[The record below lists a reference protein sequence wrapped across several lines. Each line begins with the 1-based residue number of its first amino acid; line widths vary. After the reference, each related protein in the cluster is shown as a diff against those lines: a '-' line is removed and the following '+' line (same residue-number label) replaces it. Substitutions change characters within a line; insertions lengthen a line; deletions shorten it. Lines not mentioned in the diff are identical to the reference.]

1 MSTRV
6 HVSFVL
12 MAFVLGLMLALQFKI
27 INRGVDTVPY
37 DRAQQLNQELKTLE
51 KECAAL
57 EAEAS
62 DLEKKL
68 AQANKGYMYAEQ
80 ALKSE
85 LEKVKKA
92 AGLLPVSG
100 PGIRI
105 VMKNIPLEKKTEYQ
119 HLFTIRDEDILRV
132 INELKGAGA
141 KALSINGQRIM
152 ATTEIRLAGSFIN
165 VNTVRI
171 LPPYEIIALGDPSAL
186 RSALEIEGGL
196 VDYFQDWGILLM
208 VEELDNVTV
217 PAYKGDLEF
226 KYAKPVKEGE

>member
-1 MSTRV
+1 VRAKIQ
-6 HVSFVL
+6 VSFMLV
-12 MAFVLGLMLALQFKI
+12 AFVLGLMLSLQFKI
-27 INRGVDTVPY
+27 INLGTETVPY
-37 DRAQQLNQELKTLE
+37 DRAQELNQELKVLE
-51 KECAAL
+51 KECSAL
-57 EAEAS
+57 EAEVA

-68 AQANKGYMYAEQ
+68 AQVNKGYLYAEK

-85 LEKVKKA
+85 LEKAKRA

-100 PGIRI
+100 PGVKII
-105 VMKNIPLEKKTEYQ
+105 MKNISLEKESAYQ
-119 HLFTIRDEDILRV
+119 HLFSIRDEDILRV
-132 INELKGAGA
+132 INELRGAGA
-141 KALSINGQRIM
+141 QALSINGQRIIS
-152 ATTEIRLAGSFIN
+152 TTEIRLAGSYIN

-208 VEELDNVTV
+208 VEEIDNVTV
-217 PAYKGDLEF
+217 PAYRGDLEL

>member
-1 MSTRV
+1 VKTKV
-6 HVSFVL
+6 HVSFAL

-27 INRGVDTVPY
+27 VNYGIDTIPY

-51 KECAAL
+51 KECSAL
-57 EAEAS
+57 EVEAA
-62 DLEKKL
+62 DLKKKL
-68 AQANKGYMYAEQ
+68 AQANKGYMFAKQ
-80 ALKSE
+80 ALQSE

-100 PGIRI
+100 PGVRV
-105 VMKNIPLEKKTEYQ
+105 VMKNIPLEREAEYR
-119 HLFTIRDEDILRV
+119 HLFTIRDEDILKV
-132 INELKGAGA
+132 VNELRGAGA
-141 KALSINGQRIM
+141 EALSINGQRVM
-152 ATTEIRLAGSFIN
+152 PTTEIRLAGSFIN

-196 VDYFQDWGILLM
+196 IDYFQEWGILLM

-217 PAYKGDLEF
+217 PAYKGSLEF
-226 KYAKPVKEGE
+226 KYAEPVEEGE